1 MVRESFLQPTHGG
14 YQGSEL
20 AADSFIRPLSR
31 KGIRWELLLSA
42 ALYPLL
48 LLLLLLLLILTC
60 LEDITNLLSLFS
72 LPCYK
77 TWLLW

>member
-48 LLLLLLLLILTC
+48 LLIHDMFHVIVV